1 MTAAPQE
8 SSAVPGRATTPLA
21 AALLLAFSSA
31 CWGGNIFIGRLV
43 HGEIPPVG
51 LSFWRWLLA
60 ALILLPFAWP
70 KLRRDAPLIRR
81 YWRFLALLAFVGMT
95 AFHTALYLS
104 VNYTTATNAALLVA
118 ICPVLVPVLS
128 WAIYREAITARI
140 VLATLVSLAG
150 VAVVVTR
157 GDAAQLLALRFNK
170 GDLIMLVAV
179 LAWSLYTVLV
189 KHRPAG
195 LHPLSL
201 LAATM
206 IFAIVF
212 LFPVYLW
219 ETLAVRPMPLTG
231 DTLIT
236 IAYVVVFASLL
247 AFLAFNRGIEVL
259 GPNKGGLFLHL
270 IPVFAA
276 LLAFAFL
283 GERPALYHGVGIA
296 AIVAGILLAT
306 TAQTPKAASA
316 R

>member
-8 SSAVPGRATTPLA
+8 PSAVPRRASSPLA

-43 HGEIPPVG
+43 HSEIPPVG

-70 KLRRDAPLIRR
+70 KLRRDRPLLRR
-81 YWRFLALLAFVGMT
+81 HWRALALLAFFGMA
-95 AFHTALYLS
+95 AFHTSLYLS

-128 WAIYREAITARI
+128 WALYREAITGRI
-140 VLATLVSLAG
+140 VLATLISLAG

-157 GDAAQLLALRFNK
+157 GDPAQLLALRFNK

-179 LAWSLYTVLV
+179 LTWSLYTVLV
-189 KHRPAG
+189 KRRPAG

-206 IFAIVF
+206 VFAVAF
-212 LFPVYLW
+212 LFPAYLW
-219 ETLAVRPMPLTG
+219 EALTVRPMPLTG
-231 DTLIT
+231 DALLTV
-236 IAYVVVFASLL
+236 AYVVVFASLL

-270 IPVFAA
+270 VPVFAA
-276 LLAFAFL
+276 ILAFVFL
-283 GERPALYHGVGIA
+283 GERLEFYHGVGIA

-306 TAQTPKAASA
+306 TAQASKAASA